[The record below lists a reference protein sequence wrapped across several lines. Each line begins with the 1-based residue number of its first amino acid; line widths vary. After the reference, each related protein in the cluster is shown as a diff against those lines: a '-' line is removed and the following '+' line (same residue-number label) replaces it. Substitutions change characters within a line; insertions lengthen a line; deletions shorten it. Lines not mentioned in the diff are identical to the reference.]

1 MSSRCGCTPTTS
13 ARSSA
18 GAGAPPGRC
27 APSSAR
33 WRRVATSGSTC
44 WTPTRSADPMRVI
57 VGRAGRPHGIRGEVV
72 IGVRTDEPDLRFAV
86 GAAVDVLSSPD
97 VADDEADDEA
107 ADVAGER
114 LTVASKRWHSGQL
127 LVSFAGITDRTAASE
142 LTGSW
147 LSVDSS
153 QLPDTGDPDEFR
165 DHELIGLNVRT
176 AGGEPVGV
184 VTDVLHYGQ
193 DLLVVRRAEGDAEGE
208 FLVPFVKAIVPEVD
222 VAAGLVVI
230 DPPPG
235 LLDPAEAQ

>member
-1 MSSRCGCTPTTS
+1 
-13 ARSSA
+13 
-18 GAGAPPGRC
+18 
-27 APSSAR
+27 
-33 WRRVATSGSTC
+33 
-44 WTPTRSADPMRVI
+44 MRVI

-86 GAAVDVLSSPD
+86 GAAVDAGAS
-97 VADDEADDEA
+97 ADEADDA
-107 ADVAGER
+107 PGER

-165 DHELIGLNVRT
+165 DYELIGLSVRT
-176 AGGEPVGV
+176 CAGDPVGV

-193 DLLVVRRAEGDAEGE
+193 DLLVVRRQDEPGGE
-208 FLVPFVKAIVPEVD
+208 ALVPFVKAIVPEVD
-222 VAAGLVVI
+222 IRAGVVVI

>member
-1 MSSRCGCTPTTS
+1 
-13 ARSSA
+13 
-18 GAGAPPGRC
+18 
-27 APSSAR
+27 
-33 WRRVATSGSTC
+33 
-44 WTPTRSADPMRVI
+44 MRVI

-86 GAAVDVLSSPD
+86 GAAVDAGAS
-97 VADDEADDEA
+97 ADEADDA
-107 ADVAGER
+107 PGER

-193 DLLVVRRAEGDAEGE
+193 DLLVVRRADGGADGGAQGE
-208 FLVPFVKAIVPEVD
+208 CLVPFVKAIVPEVD
-222 VAAGLVVI
+222 VAAGLLVI

-235 LLDPAEAQ
+235 LLDPAQAQ

>member
-1 MSSRCGCTPTTS
+1 
-13 ARSSA
+13 
-18 GAGAPPGRC
+18 
-27 APSSAR
+27 
-33 WRRVATSGSTC
+33 
-44 WTPTRSADPMRVI
+44 MRVI

-86 GAAVDVLSSPD
+86 GAAVDVSSSPD
-97 VADDEADDEA
+97 EAD
-107 ADVAGER
+107 AGPDDR
-114 LTVASKRWHSGQL
+114 LTIASKRWHSGQL
-127 LVSFAGITDRTAASE
+127 LVSFAGITDRTVASE

-193 DLLVVRRAEGDAEGE
+193 DLLVVRRAEGDADSEADSGTAVGAGGE
-208 FLVPFVKAIVPEVD
+208 CLVPFVKAIVLEVD
-222 VAAGLVVI
+222 RAAGFIVI

>member
-1 MSSRCGCTPTTS
+1 
-13 ARSSA
+13 
-18 GAGAPPGRC
+18 
-27 APSSAR
+27 
-33 WRRVATSGSTC
+33 
-44 WTPTRSADPMRVI
+44 MRVI

-86 GAAVDVLSSPD
+86 GAIVDAASSG
-97 VADDEADDEA
+97 DEA
-107 ADVAGER
+107 ADVPGQR
-114 LTVASKRWHSGQL
+114 LTVASVRWHSGQL

-193 DLLVVRRAEGDAEGE
+193 DLLVVRRADGGAEGGAGGE
-208 FLVPFVKAIVPEVD
+208 CLVPFVKAIVPEVD
-222 VAAGLVVI
+222 VAAGLLVI

-235 LLDPAEAQ
+235 LLDPAQAQ